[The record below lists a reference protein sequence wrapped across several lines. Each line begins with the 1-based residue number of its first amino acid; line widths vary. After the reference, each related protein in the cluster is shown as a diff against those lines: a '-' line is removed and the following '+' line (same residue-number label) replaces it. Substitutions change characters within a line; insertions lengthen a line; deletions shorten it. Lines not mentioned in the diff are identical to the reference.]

1 MKQRRAYVENSSLVH
16 AGRCTPLKE
25 VMELQRIPSLG
36 EKSAVGVIYEND
48 VSNLSVDEQLRQE
61 SKDRVRKWVQDIPDF
76 RNFGPHE
83 FSESPSFLSQD
94 GTDMHASSLH
104 ESESTI
110 RCFRIFSCFPLR
122 GGK

>member
-1 MKQRRAYVENSSLVH
+1 
-16 AGRCTPLKE
+16 
-25 VMELQRIPSLG
+25 MEIQRIPSSG
-36 EKSAVGVIYEND
+36 EKSAVSVILE
-48 VSNLSVDEQLRQE
+48 SNISKFSEDEQLQLE

-104 ESESTI
+104 ESESTV
-110 RCFRIFSCFPLR
+110 RCFRILSCFPLR